1 MIAACP
7 LCRKPVMRALLLP
20 LFALSLPGCVA
31 KTALDIATLPVKVA
45 SSAVD
50 AATVSQ
56 AEADQK
62 RGRQIRKYEECLGR
76 EGRQA
81 DKKKREA
88 DYSRCEEPGTRR

>member
-1 MIAACP
+1 
-7 LCRKPVMRALLLP
+7 MRVLLLS
-20 LFALSLPGCVA
+20 LAALILPGCIA
-31 KTALDIATLPVKVA
+31 RTALDIATLPVKVA

-76 EGRQA
+76 ENRAAGR
-81 DKKKREA
+81 KKRDA
-88 DYSRCEEPGTRR
+88 DYARCGEEPGARR